1 MGKRVLIV
9 DDEEI
14 IRKFLRIN
22 LLKWGYEVKEAV
34 DGLEALEQLGNDNY
48 DLLICDILMPN
59 KNGWEVLKEVRSN
72 PKTKDMPV
80 IILTAKN
87 EDSDMFQG
95 YELGANYYMTKPFTK
110 DQLLYGLKL
119 MFGEA
124 YDGLLGIESYPLTNL
139 TLKK

>member
-1 MGKRVLIV
+1 MGKKVLIV

-22 LLKWGYEVKEAV
+22 LLKWGYEVKEAM
-34 DGLEALEQLGNDNY
+34 DGVQALEQLGKDTY
-48 DLLICDILMPN
+48 DLLISDVLMPN
-59 KNGWEVLKEVRSN
+59 KNGWEVLKAVRSN
-72 PKTKDMPV
+72 LKTKDMPV

-110 DQLLYGLKL
+110 DQLLFGLKM
-119 MFGEA
+119 MFGER
-124 YDGLLGIESYPLTNL
+124 
-139 TLKK
+139 

>member
-34 DGLEALEQLGNDNY
+34 DGLQALEQLGNDNY

-59 KNGWEVLKEVRSN
+59 KNGWELLKEVRSN
-72 PKTKDMPV
+72 QKTKDIPV
-80 IILTAKN
+80 IFLTAKN
-87 EDSDMFQG
+87 ESSDMFKG
-95 YELGANYYMTKPFTK
+95 YELGANYYITKPFTK

-124 YDGLLGIESYPLTNL
+124 
-139 TLKK
+139 

>member
-1 MGKRVLIV
+1 MGKKVLIV

-22 LLKWGYEVKEAV
+22 LLKWGYEVKEAM
-34 DGLEALEQLGNDNY
+34 DGVQALEQLGKDTY
-48 DLLICDILMPN
+48 DLLISDVLMPN
-59 KNGWEVLKEVRSN
+59 KNGWEVLKAVRSN
-72 PKTKDMPV
+72 LKTKDMPV

-110 DQLLYGLKL
+110 DQLLFGLKM
-119 MFGEA
+119 MFGE
-124 YDGLLGIESYPLTNL
+124 T
-139 TLKK
+139 